1 MRVAVV
7 APAVTDLGVP
17 GLPEVR
23 GGAERFAS
31 ALAVALAKSGADVD
45 LVTFGRNHMEL
56 RHHSGLGIRVLPRW
70 SWRGDPRDPV
80 NPAILRLAS
89 QYDVMHAHVINKAA
103 VMLALGA
110 SVHKTKVILTP
121 HGGGKRAGIRRG
133 LWKVFDGSLFVSQF
147 SRICESELARLPSA
161 VIYGGG
167 DALCP
172 NHIEHTSGYRSR
184 FLFVG
189 RLTPHKGVDVLIQ
202 ALPAGAGLTV
212 VGPIQEEDYFEH
224 LHTLAV
230 GKDVEFQVN
239 LNDEELCGL
248 YANARALILPS
259 VELDWRGRHHR
270 APELLPLVVL
280 EAMYCG
286 TPVVASN
293 VGGVVEA
300 VDDGKSGYV
309 VEPGNIPS
317 LRRVLGEL
325 AFDDD
330 LVERMGDAARNNALQ
345 RFTWSESAS
354 HHLKFYERLC
364 ET

>member
-31 ALAVALAKSGADVD
+31 ALAVALAKSGVNVD
-45 LVTFGRNHMEL
+45 LVTFGSEHMEL
-56 RHHSGLGIRVLPRW
+56 RHHSGLGIRVLPRR
-70 SWRGDPRDPV
+70 SWRGDLRDPV
-80 NPAILRLAS
+80 NPALLRLAS
-89 QYDVMHAHVINKAA
+89 RYDVIHAHVINKAA
-103 VMLALGA
+103 VLLALGA
-110 SVHKTKVILTP
+110 SIHKAKVILTP
-121 HGGGKRAGIRRG
+121 HGGGTRAGIRRG
-133 LWKVFDGSLFVSQF
+133 MWKLFDGSLFVSQF
-147 SRICESELARLPSA
+147 SRMSEPELARLPSD

-172 NHIEHTSGYRSR
+172 SHVERTNDYRGR
-184 FLFVG
+184 FVFVG

-202 ALPAGAGLTV
+202 ALPPSASLTV
-212 VGPIQEEDYFEH
+212 VGPMHEKDYFEH
-224 LHTLAV
+224 LRTLAV
-230 GKDVEFQVN
+230 GKDVDFQVN
-239 LNDEELCGL
+239 LDDDELCGL

-259 VELDWRGRHHR
+259 VELDWRGRQHR

-293 VGGVVEA
+293 VGGVLEA
-300 VDDGKSGYV
+300 VVDGSTGFV
-309 VEPGNIPS
+309 VEPGSVAS
-317 LRRVLGEL
+317 LRKVLGEL
-325 AFDDD
+325 ALDDD
-330 LVERMGDAARNNALQ
+330 LVQGMGDAARTEARR
-345 RFTWSESAS
+345 RFTWGESAA
-354 HHLKFYERLC
+354 HHYKFYARLC